1 MCPPPAP
8 ASSRPRCDG
17 YASQSATWA
26 DDAMEPGFHCVRA
39 HWIRGFMTFQR
50 VRRTSTVMLM
60 VPVGPV
66 GNPLDR
72 RGAEFVRARAQ
83 PDRGPVGAFGF
94 RQFAG
99 DAGVEPGQVI

>member
-1 MCPPPAP
+1 
-8 ASSRPRCDG
+8 
-17 YASQSATWA
+17 
-26 DDAMEPGFHCVRA
+26 
-39 HWIRGFMTFQR
+39 MTFQR

-66 GNPLDR
+66 SNPLDR

-83 PDRGPVGAFGF
+83 PDRGPVGTVGF

-99 DAGVEPGQVI
+99 DAGVEPGQVVDVDAAGPEVVALGDLGGAVTAEVPTAPGCGGPAAVR